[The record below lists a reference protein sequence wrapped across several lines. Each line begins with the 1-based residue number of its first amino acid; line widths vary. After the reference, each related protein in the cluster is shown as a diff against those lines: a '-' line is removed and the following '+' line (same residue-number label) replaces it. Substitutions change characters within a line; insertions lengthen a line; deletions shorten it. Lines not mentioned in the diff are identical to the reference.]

1 MTYYHMTPALEQDIQ
16 KTLPHGLAYVVISSW
31 QRTAN
36 PATGMA
42 DLAAPA
48 RADKDAFRAL
58 KAVQN
63 LHLPD
68 GLDLEADNETIEVR
82 AQALAAK
89 FEQKEMLG
97 MGYKHMMDAADKEG
111 IRSAEVF
118 EPQLRKIAKAA
129 ESGDDELMAE
139 GIAGIK
145 GRLKEKKW
153 WKRQLYKFLYRAFES
168 VMRECGMVHRRA
180 GLYISN
186 EAFKRLEQRKLKA
199 RAFFEQAEAICEE
212 TGESFVLA
220 ELWEH
225 SMANPAIRRMELM
238 TRMRGFD
245 EISRVHG
252 HYGCMV
258 TLTCPSRFH
267 KKLSKNSADNPKFD
281 GSTPRDGA
289 DYLQKVWT
297 QIRANLGRAGIRIY
311 GFRVAEPHHDA
322 TPHWHLLLFMEQ
334 AHKEAF
340 RRIVAKYGCRADRE
354 ELGLHYFETDKERT
368 AEAKR
373 RQEAILRES
382 GKKISLAQLKA
393 AMKTEDEFWENYSF
407 RFWQKSRAAARV
419 DFKDID
425 PAKGC
430 AAAYLAKYVSKNID
444 GLTNSGESMG
454 DDDEA
459 EPGTSAA
466 ETAKRV
472 GAWASQW
479 GIRQFQQIGGVPVTL
494 YRELRRVHVDAE
506 DSLLYRAVHAADQG
520 DWGKFVALL
529 GGEDYAF
536 VKRADLPLALYKE
549 ETDERNQY
557 GEEKAAIL
565 RGVIELETGEYLIS
579 REKEWI
585 LKYGGS
591 AAAWTRVNN
600 CTKISDEDL
609 ADVSDT
615 ITYKIPSTPEEIKA
629 AIEELESLPDFG
641 VLPDGKWVE
650 YFSNDKHIN
659 SRDMLPDESWNF
671 DLYGFEG
678 EEEQGKGRLK
688 KAEQDKMIE
697 AAREAADAARQK
709 SLDIWKFKDYM
720 RRLDGLRMVKPMTDD
735 TPVIKQQRRQRY
747 QPRPRVWTVDD
758 VLARG
763 QELLAKIG
771 EELEKSD

>member
-1 MTYYHMTPALEQDIQ
+1 MTYYHMAPVLEQDIQ
-16 KTLPHGLAYVVISSW
+16 KTLPHGLAHVVISRW

-36 PATGMA
+36 PATGLA
-42 DLAAPA
+42 ALAAPA
-48 RADKDAFRAL
+48 RADRDAFRVL

-68 GLDLEADNETIEVR
+68 GLDLEADNDTIEAR

-97 MGYKHMMDAADKEG
+97 MGYKHMMEAADKEG
-111 IRSAEVF
+111 ICSAEVF
-118 EPQLRKIAKAA
+118 EQQLRKIANAA
-129 ESGDDELMAE
+129 ASDDDELLAE

-153 WKRQLYKFLYRAFES
+153 WKRQLYKFLYRAFEA

-186 EAFKRLEQRKLKA
+186 EAFKRFEQRKLKA
-199 RAFFEQAEAICEE
+199 RAFFEQVEAICEE

-334 AHKEAF
+334 AHKETF
-340 RRIVAKYGCRADRE
+340 HRVVAKYGCRADRE
-354 ELGLHYFETDKERT
+354 ELGLNYFETDKERT
-368 AEAKR
+368 AEARR

-407 RFWQKSRAAARV
+407 RFWQKSRASARV

-565 RGVIELETGEYLIS
+565 RGVVELETGEYLIS

-585 LKYGGS
+585 LKYGGA

-609 ADVSDT
+609 AAVSDT
-615 ITYKIPSTPEEIKA
+615 ITYKIPSTPEEIQA
-629 AIEELESLPDFG
+629 AIEELENLPDFG
-641 VLPDGKWVE
+641 VMPDGKWVE
-650 YFSNDKHIN
+650 YYADRTAQN
-659 SRDMLPDESWNF
+659 RDLIHDESW
-671 DLYGFEG
+671 D
-678 EEEQGKGRLK
+678 
-688 KAEQDKMIE
+688 KADQDKIIA

-720 RRLDGLRMVKPMTDD
+720 RRLDGLRMVKPLTDD

-771 EELEKSD
+771 EELEKLD

>member
-1 MTYYHMTPALEQDIQ
+1 MAAFPRYTIRPDSGRRLTKMTYYHMAPVLEQDIQ
-16 KTLPHGLAYVVISSW
+16 KTLPHGLAHVVISRW

-36 PATGMA
+36 PATGLA

-48 RADKDAFRAL
+48 RADRDAFRVL

-68 GLDLEADNETIEVR
+68 GLDLEADNDTIEAR

-89 FEQKEMLG
+89 FKQKEMLG

-118 EPQLRKIAKAA
+118 EEQLRKIAEAA
-129 ESGDDELMAE
+129 ASDDDELLAE

-153 WKRQLYKFLYRAFES
+153 WKRQLYKFLYRAFEAI
-168 VMRECGMVHRRA
+168 MRECGMVHRRA

-186 EAFKRLEQRKLKA
+186 EAFKRFEQRKLKA

-334 AHKEAF
+334 AHKETF
-340 RRIVAKYGCRADRE
+340 RRVVAKYGCRADRE
-354 ELGLHYFETDKERT
+354 ELGLNYFETDKERT

-393 AMKTEDEFWENYSF
+393 TMKTEDEFWENYSF
-407 RFWQKSRAAARV
+407 RFWQKSRASARV

-549 ETDERNQY
+549 DTEERNQY

-565 RGVIELETGEYLIS
+565 RGVVELETGEYLIS
-579 REKEWI
+579 REKEWV

-600 CTKISDEDL
+600 CTKISEADL
-609 ADVSDT
+609 AAVSDT
-615 ITYKIPSTPEEIKA
+615 ITYKIPSTPEEIQA

-641 VLPDGKWVE
+641 VMPDGSWVQ
-650 YFSNDKHIN
+650 YYAD
-659 SRDMLPDESWNF
+659 R
-671 DLYGFEG
+671 FEG
-678 EEEQGKGRLK
+678 EEQGKGRLK
-688 KAEQDKMIE
+688 KADQDKIIE
-697 AAREAADAARQK
+697 SAREAAAAARQK

-720 RRLDGLRMVKPMTDD
+720 RRLDGLRMVKPLTDD

-771 EELEKSD
+771 EELEKLD

>member
-1 MTYYHMTPALEQDIQ
+1 MTYYHMAPVLEQDIQ
-16 KTLPHGLAYVVISSW
+16 KTLPHGLAYVVISRW

-36 PATGMA
+36 PATGLA

-48 RADKDAFRAL
+48 RADRDAFRAL

-63 LHLPD
+63 LHWPD
-68 GLDLEADNETIEVR
+68 GLDLEADNETIEAR

-97 MGYKHMMDAADKEG
+97 MGYKHMMEAADKEG

-118 EPQLRKIAKAA
+118 EEQLRKIANAA
-129 ESGDDELMAE
+129 ASDDDELLAE

-145 GRLKEKKW
+145 GRLKDKKW
-153 WKRQLYKFLYRAFES
+153 WKRQIYKFLYRAFEA

-186 EAFKRLEQRKLKA
+186 EAFKRFEQRKLKA

-334 AHKEAF
+334 AHKETF
-340 RRIVAKYGCRADRE
+340 RRVVAKYGCRADRE

-382 GKKISLAQLKA
+382 GKKICLAQLKA

-407 RFWQKSRAAARV
+407 RFWQKSRASARV

-565 RGVIELETGEYLIS
+565 RGVVELETGEYLIS

-585 LKYGGS
+585 LKYGGT

-600 CTKISDEDL
+600 CTKISEADL
-609 ADVSDT
+609 AAVSDT
-615 ITYKIPSTPEEIKA
+615 ITYKIPATPEEIEQTLA
-629 AIEELESLPDFG
+629 ACEEIDGLPNWD
-641 VLPDGKWVE
+641 
-650 YFSNDKHIN
+650 I
-659 SRDMLPDESWNF
+659 LPDEIWDF
-671 DLYGFEG
+671 DLYGFKGE

-688 KAEQDKMIE
+688 KADQDKIIA

-709 SLDIWKFKDYM
+709 SLNIWKFKDYM
-720 RRLDGLRMVKPMTDD
+720 RRLDGLRMVKPLTDD

-771 EELEKSD
+771 EELEKLD

>member
-1 MTYYHMTPALEQDIQ
+1 MTYFRMAPALEQDIQ
-16 KTLPHGLAYVVISSW
+16 KTLPHGLAHVVISRW

-36 PATGMA
+36 PVSGLA
-42 DLAAPA
+42 DLAAA
-48 RADKDAFRAL
+48 AKADKEATRAL
-58 KAVQN
+58 KAVRN

-68 GLDLEADNETIEVR
+68 GLDLSADNETIEVR
-82 AQALAAK
+82 ALALADN
-89 FEQKEMLG
+89 FEQKEKLG
-97 MGYKHMMDAADKEG
+97 LSYQHMMEAADKEG
-111 IRSAEVF
+111 IRSEQVF
-118 EPQLRKIAKAA
+118 EPQLRTIAKATA
-129 ESGDDELMAE
+129 IGDEALLAE
-139 GIAGIK
+139 GIGGIK
-145 GRLKEKKW
+145 GRLKDKKW
-153 WKRQLYKFLYRAFES
+153 WKRQLYKFLYRAFEA

-180 GLYISN
+180 GLYVSH
-186 EAFKRLEQRKLKA
+186 EAFKRFNQRKLKA

-238 TRMRGFD
+238 ARMRGFD

-267 KKLSKNSADNPKFD
+267 KKLSKNGKDNPKFD

-334 AHKEAF
+334 EHKEAF
-340 RRIVAKYGCRADRE
+340 RRVVAKYGCRADRA

-373 RQEAILRES
+373 RQEAIWHES
-382 GKKISLAQLKA
+382 GKKISLAKLKA

-407 RFWQKSRAAARV
+407 SFWKSSRASARV

-444 GLTNSGESMG
+444 GMTNSGESMG

-472 GAWASQW
+472 CAWAAEW

-529 GGEDYAF
+529 GGDDCAF
-536 VKRADLPLALYKE
+536 VKRADLPLAPYKE

-557 GEEKAAIL
+557 GEEKAALL
-565 RGVIELETGEYLIS
+565 RGVVELETGEYLIS
-579 REKEWI
+579 REKEWT

-600 CTKISDEDL
+600 CTKISDADL
-609 ADVSDT
+609 AAVSDT
-615 ITYKIPSTPEEIKA
+615 ITYKIPQTPEEIEQTLA
-629 AIEELESLPDFG
+629 ACEEIDDLPNWD
-641 VLPDGKWVE
+641 
-650 YFSNDKHIN
+650 I
-659 SRDMLPDESWNF
+659 LPDESWDF
-671 DLYGFEG
+671 DLYGYEG
-678 EEEQGKGRLK
+678 EEQGKGRLK
-688 KAEQDKMIE
+688 KTEQDKIIA

-709 SLDIWKFKDYM
+709 SLDIWAYRDYM
-720 RRLDGLRMVKPMTDD
+720 RRLDDLRIVKPLTEE
-735 TPVIKQQRRQRY
+735 TPAIKQQRKQRY
-747 QPRPRVWTVDD
+747 QPRPKVWTVDD
-758 VLARG
+758 VLAHG
-763 QELLAKIG
+763 QELLAKIS
-771 EELEKSD
+771 EELDKLD

>member
-1 MTYYHMTPALEQDIQ
+1 MTYYHMAPVLEQDIQ
-16 KTLPHGLAYVVISSW
+16 KTLPHGLAHVVISRW

-36 PATGMA
+36 PATGLA
-42 DLAAPA
+42 DLAAAVKADKEAA
-48 RADKDAFRAL
+48 RALA
-58 KAVQN
+58 AVRN

-68 GLDLEADNETIEVR
+68 GLDLSADNETIEAR

-118 EPQLRKIAKAA
+118 EQQLRKIAKAA
-129 ESGDDELMAE
+129 RRDDEELLAE

-153 WKRQLYKFLYRAFES
+153 WKRQLYKFLYRAFEA

-186 EAFKRLEQRKLKA
+186 EAFKRFEQRKLKA

-334 AHKEAF
+334 SHKETF
-340 RRIVAKYGCRADRE
+340 RRVVAKYGCRADRE
-354 ELGLHYFETDKERT
+354 ELGLNYFETDKERT
-368 AEAKR
+368 AEARR

-407 RFWQKSRAAARV
+407 RFWQKSRASARV

-549 ETDERNQY
+549 ETEERNQY

-565 RGVIELETGEYLIS
+565 RGVVELETGEYLIS

-585 LKYGGS
+585 LKYGGA

-600 CTKISDEDL
+600 CTEISEADL
-609 ADVSDT
+609 AAVSDT
-615 ITYKIPSTPEEIKA
+615 ITYKIPATPEEIEQTLA
-629 AIEELESLPDFG
+629 ACEEIDDLPNWD
-641 VLPDGKWVE
+641 
-650 YFSNDKHIN
+650 I
-659 SRDMLPDESWNF
+659 LPDESWDF
-671 DLYGFEG
+671 DLYGYDG
-678 EEEQGKGRLK
+678 EEQGKGRLK
-688 KAEQDKMIE
+688 KADQDKIIA

-720 RRLDGLRMVKPMTDD
+720 RRLDGLRMVKPLTDD
-735 TPVIKQQRRQRY
+735 TPVIKQQRHQRY

-771 EELEKSD
+771 EELEKLD

>member
-1 MTYYHMTPALEQDIQ
+1 MTYYHMAPVLEQDIQ
-16 KTLPHGLAYVVISSW
+16 KTLPHGLAHVVISRW

-36 PATGMA
+36 PVTGLA
-42 DLAAPA
+42 DLAAAVKADKEAA
-48 RADKDAFRAL
+48 RAIA
-58 KAVQN
+58 AVRN

-68 GLDLEADNETIEVR
+68 GLDLEADNETIEAR

-97 MGYKHMMDAADKEG
+97 MGYKHMMNAADKEG

-118 EPQLRKIAKAA
+118 EQQLRKIAKAT
-129 ESGDDELMAE
+129 ESDDEELLAE

-153 WKRQLYKFLYRAFES
+153 WKRQLYKFLYRAFEAI
-168 VMRECGMVHRRA
+168 MRECGMVHRRA
-180 GLYISN
+180 DLYVSN
-186 EAFKRLEQRKLKA
+186 EAFKRFEQRKLKA

-311 GFRVAEPHHDA
+311 GFRIAEPHHDA

-340 RRIVAKYGCRADRE
+340 RRVVAKYGCRADRE
-354 ELGLHYFETDKERT
+354 ELGLNYFETDKERA

-407 RFWQKSRAAARV
+407 RFWQKSRASARV

-459 EPGTSAA
+459 EPGTSAP

-529 GGEDYAF
+529 GGDDYAF

-549 ETDERNQY
+549 ETEERNQY

-565 RGVIELETGEYLIS
+565 RGVVELETGEYLIS
-579 REKEWI
+579 REKEWV

-591 AAAWTRVNN
+591 AAAWTCVNN
-600 CTKISDEDL
+600 CT
-609 ADVSDT
+609 
-615 ITYKIPSTPEEIKA
+615 IPATPEEIEQTLA
-629 AIEELESLPDFG
+629 ACDEIDDLPNWD
-641 VLPDGKWVE
+641 
-650 YFSNDKHIN
+650 I
-659 SRDMLPDESWNF
+659 LPDESWDF
-671 DLYGFEG
+671 DLGFEG
-678 EEEQGKGRLK
+678 EERGKGRLK
-688 KAEQDKMIE
+688 KADQDKIIA

-720 RRLDGLRMVKPMTDD
+720 RRLDGLRMGKPLTDD

-771 EELEKSD
+771 EELEKLD

>member
-1 MTYYHMTPALEQDIQ
+1 MTYFHMAPALEQDIQ
-16 KTLPHGLAYVVISSW
+16 KTLPHGLAHVVISRW

-48 RADKDAFRAL
+48 RADRDAFRAL

-68 GLDLEADNETIEVR
+68 GLDLEADNETIEAR

-118 EPQLRKIAKAA
+118 EQQLRKIAKAT
-129 ESGDDELMAE
+129 ESDDEELLAE

-153 WKRQLYKFLYRAFES
+153 WKRQLYKFLYRAFEA

-180 GLYISN
+180 GLYISS
-186 EAFKRLEQRKLKA
+186 EAFKRFEQRKLKA

-340 RRIVAKYGCRADRE
+340 RRVVAKYGCRADRE

-368 AEAKR
+368 AEARR

-407 RFWQKSRAAARV
+407 RFWQKSRASARV

-472 GAWASQW
+472 GAWASEW

-565 RGVIELETGEYLIS
+565 RGVVELETGEYLIS

-585 LKYGGS
+585 LKYGGG

-609 ADVSDT
+609 AAVSDT
-615 ITYKIPSTPEEIKA
+615 ITYKIPATPEEIQA
-629 AIEELESLPDFG
+629 AIEELEAMPDFG
-641 VLPDGKWVE
+641 VMPDGKWVE
-650 YFSNDKHIN
+650 YYVDRTTKNRNLIH
-659 SRDMLPDESWNF
+659 DESWDF
-671 DLYGFEG
+671 DLYGFDG
-678 EEEQGKGRLK
+678 KEQGKGRLK
-688 KAEQDKMIE
+688 KADQDKIIA

-720 RRLDGLRMVKPMTDD
+720 RRLDGLRMVKPLTDD

-771 EELEKSD
+771 EELEKLD

>member
-1 MTYYHMTPALEQDIQ
+1 MTYYHMAPVLEQDIQ
-16 KTLPHGLAYVVISSW
+16 KTLPHVLAHVVISRW

-36 PATGMA
+36 PATGLA

-48 RADKDAFRAL
+48 RADRDAFRTL

-68 GLDLEADNETIEVR
+68 GLDFEADNETIEAR

-97 MGYKHMMDAADKEG
+97 MGYKHMMEAADKEG

-118 EPQLRKIAKAA
+118 EQQLRKIANAA
-129 ESGDDELMAE
+129 ASDDDELLAE

-145 GRLKEKKW
+145 GRLKDKKW
-153 WKRQLYKFLYRAFES
+153 WKRQLYKFLYRAFEA

-186 EAFKRLEQRKLKA
+186 EAFKRFEQRKLKA

-334 AHKEAF
+334 AHKETF
-340 RRIVAKYGCRADRE
+340 RRVVAKYGCRADRE

-407 RFWQKSRAAARV
+407 RFWQKSRASARV

-506 DSLLYRAVHAADQG
+506 DSLLCRAVHAADQG

-549 ETDERNQY
+549 ETEERNQY

-565 RGVIELETGEYLIS
+565 RGVVELETGEYLIS
-579 REKEWI
+579 REKEWF

-591 AAAWTRVNN
+591 AAAWTRVSN
-600 CTKISDEDL
+600 CTKISEADL
-609 ADVSDT
+609 AAVSDT
-615 ITYKIPSTPEEIKA
+615 ITYKIPATPEEIEQTLA
-629 AIEELESLPDFG
+629 ACEEIDDLPN
-641 VLPDGKWVE
+641 WE
-650 YFSNDKHIN
+650 I
-659 SRDMLPDESWNF
+659 LPDESWDL
-671 DLYGFEG
+671 DLYGLDG
-678 EEEQGKGRLK
+678 EEQGKGRLK
-688 KAEQDKMIE
+688 KADQDKIIA
-697 AAREAADAARQK
+697 AAREAAAAARQK
-709 SLDIWKFKDYM
+709 SLNIWKFKDYM
-720 RRLDGLRMVKPMTDD
+720 RRLDGLRMVKPLTDD

-771 EELEKSD
+771 EELEKLD

>member
-1 MTYYHMTPALEQDIQ
+1 MAPALEQDIQ
-16 KTLPHGLAYVVISSW
+16 KTLPHGLAHVVISRW

-36 PATGMA
+36 PATGLA
-42 DLAAPA
+42 DLAAAVKADKEAA
-48 RADKDAFRAL
+48 RALA
-58 KAVQN
+58 AVRN

-68 GLDLEADNETIEVR
+68 GLDLSADNETIEAR

-118 EPQLRKIAKAA
+118 EQQLRKIAKAA
-129 ESGDDELMAE
+129 ESDDEELLAE

-153 WKRQLYKFLYRAFES
+153 WKRQLYKFLYRAFEA

-186 EAFKRLEQRKLKA
+186 EAFKRFEQRKLKA

-340 RRIVAKYGCRADRE
+340 RRLVAKYGCRADRE
-354 ELGLHYFETDKERT
+354 ELGLNYFETDKERT
-368 AEAKR
+368 AEARR

-407 RFWQKSRAAARV
+407 RFWQKSRASARV

-549 ETDERNQY
+549 ETEERNQY

-565 RGVIELETGEYLIS
+565 RGVVELETGEYLIS

-591 AAAWTRVNN
+591 AAAWTRVTN
-600 CTKISDEDL
+600 CTKISEADL
-609 ADVSDT
+609 AAVSDT
-615 ITYKIPSTPEEIKA
+615 ITYKIPATPEEIEQTLA
-629 AIEELESLPDFG
+629 ACEEIDDLPNWD
-641 VLPDGKWVE
+641 
-650 YFSNDKHIN
+650 I
-659 SRDMLPDESWNF
+659 LPDERWDF
-671 DLYGFEG
+671 DLYGFDG
-678 EEEQGKGRLK
+678 EEQGKGRLK
-688 KAEQDKMIE
+688 KADQYKIIE

-720 RRLDGLRMVKPMTDD
+720 RRLDGLRMVKPLTDD

-771 EELEKSD
+771 EELEKLD

>member
-1 MTYYHMTPALEQDIQ
+1 MTYFHMAPVLEQDIQ
-16 KTLPHGLAYVVISSW
+16 KTLPHGLAHVVISRW

-36 PATGMA
+36 PATGLA
-42 DLAAPA
+42 DLAAAVKADKEAA
-48 RADKDAFRAL
+48 RALA
-58 KAVQN
+58 AVRN

-68 GLDLEADNETIEVR
+68 GLDLSADNETIEAR

-118 EPQLRKIAKAA
+118 EQQLRKIAKAA
-129 ESGDDELMAE
+129 ESDDEELLAE

-153 WKRQLYKFLYRAFES
+153 WKRQLYKFLYRAFEA

-186 EAFKRLEQRKLKA
+186 EAFKRFEQRKLKA

-212 TGESFVLA
+212 TGESLVLA

-340 RRIVAKYGCRADRE
+340 RRVVAKYGCRADRE
-354 ELGLHYFETDKERT
+354 ELGLNYFETDKERT
-368 AEAKR
+368 AEARR

-407 RFWQKSRAAARV
+407 RFWQNRARRLV
-419 DFKDID
+419 
-425 PAKGC
+425 
-430 AAAYLAKYVSKNID
+430 
-444 GLTNSGESMG
+444 LTLR
-454 DDDEA
+454 
-459 EPGTSAA
+459 TS
-466 ETAKRV
+466 T
-472 GAWASQW
+472 
-479 GIRQFQQIGGVPVTL
+479 RQ
-494 YRELRRVHVDAE
+494 
-506 DSLLYRAVHAADQG
+506 
-520 DWGKFVALL
+520 
-529 GGEDYAF
+529 
-536 VKRADLPLALYKE
+536 
-549 ETDERNQY
+549 
-557 GEEKAAIL
+557 KAAPPRIWQSTSPKIL
-565 RGVIELETGEYLIS
+565 T
-579 REKEWI
+579 
-585 LKYGGS
+585 
-591 AAAWTRVNN
+591 A
-600 CTKISDEDL
+600 
-609 ADVSDT
+609 
-615 ITYKIPSTPEEIKA
+615 
-629 AIEELESLPDFG
+629 
-641 VLPDGKWVE
+641 
-650 YFSNDKHIN
+650 
-659 SRDMLPDESWNF
+659 
-671 DLYGFEG
+671 
-678 EEEQGKGRLK
+678 
-688 KAEQDKMIE
+688 
-697 AAREAADAARQK
+697 
-709 SLDIWKFKDYM
+709 
-720 RRLDGLRMVKPMTDD
+720 
-735 TPVIKQQRRQRY
+735 
-747 QPRPRVWTVDD
+747 
-758 VLARG
+758 
-763 QELLAKIG
+763 
-771 EELEKSD
+771 

>member
-1 MTYYHMTPALEQDIQ
+1 MTYFHMAPALEQDIQ
-16 KTLPHGLAYVVISSW
+16 KTLPHGLAHVVISRW

-36 PATGMA
+36 PATGLA
-42 DLAAPA
+42 DLAAAVKADKEAA
-48 RADKDAFRAL
+48 RALA
-58 KAVQN
+58 AVRN

-68 GLDLEADNETIEVR
+68 GLDLSADNETIEAR

-118 EPQLRKIAKAA
+118 EQQLRKIAKAA
-129 ESGDDELMAE
+129 ESDDEELLAE

-153 WKRQLYKFLYRAFES
+153 WKRQLYKFLYRAFEA

-186 EAFKRLEQRKLKA
+186 EAFKRFEQRKLKA

-340 RRIVAKYGCRADRE
+340 RRLVAKYGCRADRE
-354 ELGLHYFETDKERT
+354 ELGLNYFETDKERT
-368 AEAKR
+368 AEARR

-407 RFWQKSRAAARV
+407 RFWQKSRASARV

-549 ETDERNQY
+549 ETEERNQY

-565 RGVIELETGEYLIS
+565 RGVVELETGEYLIS

-591 AAAWTRVNN
+591 AAAWTRVTN
-600 CTKISDEDL
+600 CTKISEADL
-609 ADVSDT
+609 AAVSDT
-615 ITYKIPSTPEEIKA
+615 ITYKIPATPEEIEQTLA
-629 AIEELESLPDFG
+629 ACEEIDDLPNWD
-641 VLPDGKWVE
+641 
-650 YFSNDKHIN
+650 I
-659 SRDMLPDESWNF
+659 LPDERWDF
-671 DLYGFEG
+671 DLYGFDG
-678 EEEQGKGRLK
+678 EEQGKGRLK
-688 KAEQDKMIE
+688 KADQYKIIE

-720 RRLDGLRMVKPMTDD
+720 RRLDGLRMVKPLTDD

-771 EELEKSD
+771 EELEKLD

>member
-1 MTYYHMTPALEQDIQ
+1 MTYFHMAPVLEQDIQ
-16 KTLPHGLAYVVISSW
+16 KTLPHGLAHVVISRWS
-31 QRTAN
+31 RTAN
-36 PATGMA
+36 PATGLA
-42 DLAAPA
+42 DLAAAVKADKEAA
-48 RADKDAFRAL
+48 RALA
-58 KAVQN
+58 AVRN

-68 GLDLEADNETIEVR
+68 GLDLSADNETIEAR

-118 EPQLRKIAKAA
+118 GQQLRKIAKAA
-129 ESGDDELMAE
+129 ESDDEDLLAE
-139 GIAGIK
+139 GIASIK

-153 WKRQLYKFLYRAFES
+153 WKRQLYKFLYRAFEA

-186 EAFKRLEQRKLKA
+186 EAFKRFEQRKLKA

-340 RRIVAKYGCRADRE
+340 RRVVAKYGCRADRE

-368 AEAKR
+368 TEAKR

-459 EPGTSAA
+459 EPGISAA

-565 RGVIELETGEYLIS
+565 RGVVELETGEYLIS

-585 LKYGGS
+585 LKYGGL

-629 AIEELESLPDFG
+629 AIEELEALPDFG

-659 SRDMLPDESWNF
+659 YRDMLPDESWDF

-709 SLDIWKFKDYM
+709 SLNIWKFKDYM
-720 RRLDGLRMVKPMTDD
+720 RRLDGLRMVKPLTDD

-771 EELEKSD
+771 EELEKLD

>member
-1 MTYYHMTPALEQDIQ
+1 MTYYHMAPVLEQDIQ
-16 KTLPHGLAYVVISSW
+16 KTLPHGLAHVVISRW

-36 PATGMA
+36 PATGLA
-42 DLAAPA
+42 DLAAAVKADKEAA
-48 RADKDAFRAL
+48 RALA
-58 KAVQN
+58 AVRN

-68 GLDLEADNETIEVR
+68 GLDLSADNETIEAR

-118 EPQLRKIAKAA
+118 EQQLRKIAKAA
-129 ESGDDELMAE
+129 ESDDEELLAE

-153 WKRQLYKFLYRAFES
+153 WKRQLYKFLYRAFEA

-180 GLYISN
+180 GLYISS
-186 EAFKRLEQRKLKA
+186 EAFKRFEQRKLKA

-289 DYLQKVWT
+289 DYLQRVWT

-334 AHKEAF
+334 AHKETF
-340 RRIVAKYGCRADRE
+340 RRVVAKYGCRADRE

-407 RFWQKSRAAARV
+407 RFWQKSRASARV

-565 RGVIELETGEYLIS
+565 RGVVELETGEYLIS

-591 AAAWTRVNN
+591 AAAWTRANN
-600 CTKISDEDL
+600 CTKISEEDL
-609 ADVSDT
+609 AAVSDT
-615 ITYKIPSTPEEIKA
+615 ITYKIPSTPEEIEQTLA
-629 AIEELESLPDFG
+629 ACEEIDDLPNWD
-641 VLPDGKWVE
+641 
-650 YFSNDKHIN
+650 I
-659 SRDMLPDESWNF
+659 LPDESWDF
-671 DLYGFEG
+671 DLYGFDG
-678 EEEQGKGRLK
+678 EEQGKGRLK
-688 KAEQDKMIE
+688 KADQDKIIA

-720 RRLDGLRMVKPMTDD
+720 RRLDGLRMVKPLTDD

-771 EELEKSD
+771 EELEKLD

>member
-1 MTYYHMTPALEQDIQ
+1 MTYFHMAPVLEQDIQ
-16 KTLPHGLAYVVISSW
+16 KTLPHGLAHVVISRW
-31 QRTAN
+31 RRTAN
-36 PATGMA
+36 PATGLA
-42 DLAAPA
+42 DLAAAVKADKEAA
-48 RADKDAFRAL
+48 RALA
-58 KAVQN
+58 AVRN

-68 GLDLEADNETIEVR
+68 GLDLSADNETIEAR

-118 EPQLRKIAKAA
+118 ELQLRKIAKAA
-129 ESGDDELMAE
+129 ESDDEELLAE

-153 WKRQLYKFLYRAFES
+153 WKRQLYKFSYRAFEA

-186 EAFKRLEQRKLKA
+186 EAFKRFEQRKLKA

-340 RRIVAKYGCRADRE
+340 RRVVAKYGCRADRE
-354 ELGLHYFETDKERT
+354 ELGLNYFETDKERT
-368 AEAKR
+368 AEARR

-382 GKKISLAQLKA
+382 GKKISLAKLKA

-407 RFWQKSRAAARV
+407 RFWQKSRASARV

-444 GLTNSGESMG
+444 GLTNTGESMG

-565 RGVIELETGEYLIS
+565 RGVVELETGEYLIS
-579 REKEWI
+579 REKEWV

-591 AAAWTRVNN
+591 AAAWTRVHN
-600 CTKISDEDL
+600 CTKISEEDL
-609 ADVSDT
+609 AAVSDT
-615 ITYKIPSTPEEIKA
+615 ITYKIPSTPEEIAQTLA
-629 AIEELESLPDFG
+629 ACEEIDDLPNWD
-641 VLPDGKWVE
+641 
-650 YFSNDKHIN
+650 I
-659 SRDMLPDESWNF
+659 LPDESWDF
-671 DLYGFEG
+671 DLYGFDG
-678 EEEQGKGRLK
+678 EEQGKGRLK
-688 KAEQDKMIE
+688 KADQDKIIE

-720 RRLDGLRMVKPMTDD
+720 RRLDGLRMVKPLTDD

-771 EELEKSD
+771 EELEKLD

>member
-1 MTYYHMTPALEQDIQ
+1 MTYFHMAPVLEQDIQ
-16 KTLPHGLAYVVISSW
+16 KTLPHGLAHVVISRW

-36 PATGMA
+36 PATGLA
-42 DLAAPA
+42 DLAAAVKADKEAA
-48 RADKDAFRAL
+48 RALA
-58 KAVQN
+58 AVRN

-68 GLDLEADNETIEVR
+68 GLDLSADNETIEAR

-97 MGYKHMMDAADKEG
+97 MGYKHMMDAADKVG

-118 EPQLRKIAKAA
+118 EQQLRKIAKAA
-129 ESGDDELMAE
+129 ESDDEELLAE

-153 WKRQLYKFLYRAFES
+153 WKRQLYKFLYRAFEA
-168 VMRECGMVHRRA
+168 VMRECGLVHRRA

-186 EAFKRLEQRKLKA
+186 EAFKRFEQRKLKA

-334 AHKEAF
+334 AHKETF
-340 RRIVAKYGCRADRE
+340 RRVVAKYGCRADRE
-354 ELGLHYFETDKERT
+354 ELGLNYFETDKERT
-368 AEAKR
+368 AEARR

-407 RFWQKSRAAARV
+407 RFWQKSRASARV

-565 RGVIELETGEYLIS
+565 RGVVELETGEYLIS
-579 REKEWI
+579 REKEWV

-591 AAAWTRVNN
+591 AAAWTRVHN
-600 CTKISDEDL
+600 CTKISEADL
-609 ADVSDT
+609 AAVSDT
-615 ITYKIPSTPEEIKA
+615 ITYKNPSTPEEIAQTLA
-629 AIEELESLPDFG
+629 ACEEIDDLPNWD
-641 VLPDGKWVE
+641 
-650 YFSNDKHIN
+650 I
-659 SRDMLPDESWNF
+659 LPDERWDF
-671 DLYGFEG
+671 DLYGFDG
-678 EEEQGKGRLK
+678 EEQGKGRLK
-688 KAEQDKMIE
+688 KADQDKIIA

-720 RRLDGLRMVKPMTDD
+720 RRLDGLRMVKPLTDD

-771 EELEKSD
+771 EELGKLD

>member
-1 MTYYHMTPALEQDIQ
+1 MTYFHMAPVLERDIQ
-16 KTLPHGLAYVVISSW
+16 KTLPHGLAHVVISRW

-36 PATGMA
+36 PATGLA
-42 DLAAPA
+42 DLAAAVKADKEAA
-48 RADKDAFRAL
+48 RALA
-58 KAVQN
+58 AVRN

-68 GLDLEADNETIEVR
+68 GLDLSADNETIEAR

-97 MGYKHMMDAADKEG
+97 MSYQHMMDAADKEG

-118 EPQLRKIAKAA
+118 EQQLRKIAKAA
-129 ESGDDELMAE
+129 ESDDEELLAE

-153 WKRQLYKFLYRAFES
+153 WKRQLYKFLYRAFEA

-186 EAFKRLEQRKLKA
+186 EAFKRFEQRKLKA
-199 RAFFEQAEAICEE
+199 RAFFEQAELICEE

-354 ELGLHYFETDKERT
+354 ELGLNYFETDKERT
-368 AEAKR
+368 AEARR
-373 RQEAILRES
+373 RQEAIMRES

-407 RFWQKSRAAARV
+407 RFWQKSRASARV

-494 YRELRRVHVDAE
+494 YRELRRVHVDAD

-565 RGVIELETGEYLIS
+565 RGVVELETGEYLIS

-591 AAAWTRVNN
+591 AAAWIRVNN
-600 CTKISDEDL
+600 CTEISEADL
-609 ADVSDT
+609 AAVSDT
-615 ITYKIPSTPEEIKA
+615 ITYKIPATPEEIEQTLA
-629 AIEELESLPDFG
+629 ACEEIDDLPNWD
-641 VLPDGKWVE
+641 
-650 YFSNDKHIN
+650 I
-659 SRDMLPDESWNF
+659 LPDESWDF
-671 DLYGFEG
+671 DLYGYDG
-678 EEEQGKGRLK
+678 EEQGKGRLK
-688 KAEQDKMIE
+688 KADQDKIIA

-720 RRLDGLRMVKPMTDD
+720 RRLDGLRMVKPLTDD

-771 EELEKSD
+771 EELEKLD

>member
-1 MTYYHMTPALEQDIQ
+1 MTYYHMAPVLEQDIQ
-16 KTLPHGLAYVVISSW
+16 KTLPHGLAYVVISRW

-36 PATGMA
+36 PAKGLA
-42 DLAAPA
+42 DLAAAVKADKEAA
-48 RADKDAFRAL
+48 RALA
-58 KAVQN
+58 AVRN

-68 GLDLEADNETIEVR
+68 GLDLSADNETIEAR

-118 EPQLRKIAKAA
+118 EQQLRKIAKAA
-129 ESGDDELMAE
+129 ASDDEELLAE

-153 WKRQLYKFLYRAFES
+153 WKRQLYKFLYRAFEA

-186 EAFKRLEQRKLKA
+186 EAFKRFEQRKLKA

-340 RRIVAKYGCRADRE
+340 RRVVAKYGCRADRD
-354 ELGLHYFETDKERT
+354 ELGLNYFETDKERT
-368 AEAKR
+368 AEARR

-382 GKKISLAQLKA
+382 GKKISLAQLKS

-407 RFWQKSRAAARV
+407 RFWQKSRASARV

-565 RGVIELETGEYLIS
+565 RGVVELETGEYLIS

-585 LKYGGS
+585 LKYGGG

-600 CTKISDEDL
+600 CTKISEADL
-609 ADVSDT
+609 AAVSDT
-615 ITYKIPSTPEEIKA
+615 ITYKIPATPEEIEQTLA
-629 AIEELESLPDFG
+629 ACEEIDDLPDD
-641 VLPDGKWVE
+641 LPNWD
-650 YFSNDKHIN
+650 I
-659 SRDMLPDESWNF
+659 LPDESWDF
-671 DLYGFEG
+671 DLYGFDG
-678 EEEQGKGRLK
+678 KEQGKGRLK
-688 KAEQDKMIE
+688 KADQDKIIA

-720 RRLDGLRMVKPMTDD
+720 RRLDGLRMVKPLTDD

-763 QELLAKIG
+763 KELLAKIG
-771 EELEKSD
+771 EDLEKLD